1 MAAAKRRVLIVDDD
15 ESVRFGMRGYFE
27 TRGFDVTEASS
38 VSDARTEFELHPPD
52 SVVVDFQL
60 PDGSALDLLPN
71 FKHTAP
77 DVPLVLLSGYAT
89 IDRAVRAMQ
98 AGAEHF
104 LTKPVEMPVL
114 AAVVERAIETR
125 RLQRRQ
131 AAEQITNDRHRVEPF
146 IGDSEPIRR
155 LRLDARRVLA
165 SETPVLIYGPTG
177 AGKGV
182 LASWLHTNG
191 LRAQEPFV
199 DINCASLSREFL
211 ETELFGHRKGAFTGA
226 LNDKPGLLE
235 VADGGTVFLDEI
247 GDMDLAVQPKLL
259 KVVEQGSF
267 RRLGEVQDRHVDV
280 RLIAATHHDL
290 GALVRQKKFR
300 DDLYFRINAF
310 PLHVPALKDRRE
322 DIPLLAESILERLA
336 RDLGQKRVAIS
347 EDAERVLCRYDWP
360 GNIRE
365 LRNVL
370 ERGLLRSHGVVLDAP
385 AIVMPADVS
394 ASASPPIARR
404 GGTLD
409 DVERDYIEQVLRE
422 EHGLIDR
429 VATRLGVSRSAVYY
443 KARKHNITISK
454 SRI

>member
-1 MAAAKRRVLIVDDD
+1 LAASKRRVLLVDDD
-15 ESVRFGMRGYFE
+15 EGARFGMRGYFE
-27 TRGFDVTEASS
+27 TRGFDVTEAAS
-38 VSDARTEFELHPPD
+38 VADARAEFEQRPPD

-60 PDGSALDLLPN
+60 PDGSALDLLPM
-71 FKHTAP
+71 FKQTAP
-77 DVPLVLLSGYAT
+77 DVPLVLLTGYGT

-114 AAVVERAIETR
+114 AAVVERAIENR
-125 RLQRRQ
+125 RLQRRE
-131 AAEQITNDRHRVEPF
+131 AAEQITNERHRVEPF
-146 IGDSEPIRR
+146 IGESEPIRR

-182 LASWLHTNG
+182 LASWLHANG

-267 RRLGEVQDRHVDV
+267 RRLGEVQDRHVNV
-280 RLIAATHHDL
+280 RLVCATHHDL

-310 PLHVPALKDRRE
+310 PLHVPALRERGE
-322 DIPLLAESILERLA
+322 DIPLLASRIAEELA
-336 RDLGQKRVAIS
+336 QEIGRGHITIAP
-347 EDAERVLCRYDWP
+347 DAVEALTHYEWP

-370 ERGLLRSHGVVLDAP
+370 ERALLIAGSMQISRDDLRFETAAGANGGHGEDPIDLTLDELERRHVTRVL
-385 AIVMPADVS
+385 S
-394 ASASPPIARR
+394 ASSGKVEEAARR
-404 GGTLD
+404 LGIPRSTL
-409 DVERDYIEQVLRE
+409 YQKLKQF
-422 EHGLIDR
+422 G
-429 VATRLGVSRSAVYY
+429 
-443 KARKHNITISK
+443 ISLK
-454 SRI
+454 R

>member
-1 MAAAKRRVLIVDDD
+1 MSKRRVLLVDDD
-15 ESVRFGMRGYFE
+15 EGARFGMRGYFE
-27 TRGFDVTEASS
+27 TRGFDVTEAGSCA
-38 VSDARTEFELHPPD
+38 DARTEFDLHPPD
-52 SVVVDFQL
+52 SAVVDFQL
-60 PDGSALDLLPN
+60 PDGSALDLLPG
-71 FKHTAP
+71 FKQSAP
-77 DVPLVLLSGYAT
+77 DVPLVLLTGYGT

-114 AAVVERAIETR
+114 AAVVERAIENR

-131 AAEQITNDRHRVEPF
+131 VADQISNERHRVEPF
-146 IGDSEPIRR
+146 VGESEPIRR

-182 LASWLHTNG
+182 LASWLHANG
-191 LRAQEPFV
+191 LRAHEPFV

-226 LNDKPGLLE
+226 LADKQGLLE

-259 KVVEQGSF
+259 KVVEEGRF

-290 GALVRQKKFR
+290 SELVRQKKFR
-300 DDLYFRINAF
+300 EDLYFRINAF
-310 PLHVPALKDRRE
+310 PLHVPALRDRRE
-322 DIPLLAESILERLA
+322 DIPQLAARIAEELALEIGRG
-336 RDLGQKRVAIS
+336 RINISPDAI
-347 EDAERVLCRYDWP
+347 EALTDYQWP

-370 ERGLLRSHGVVLDAP
+370 ERALLIAGSMQISRDDLRFETGGHAVGNGSDSAEDPLELTLDELERRHVTRVLSAASGKVEDA
-385 AIVMPADVS
+385 
-394 ASASPPIARR
+394 ARR
-404 GGTLD
+404 LGIPRSTL
-409 DVERDYIEQVLRE
+409 YQKL
-422 EHGLIDR
+422 
-429 VATRLGVSRSAVYY
+429 
-443 KARKHNITISK
+443 KHFGISLK
-454 SRI
+454 R